1 MWPRILIPT
10 FVSGKLTIDNFRW
23 AGVPF
28 YIRTG
33 KRMKSKSI
41 QVVVEFKEVPMNL
54 YYETDKLL
62 DSNLLVINIQP
73 NEGVSLHLN
82 AKKNIQGIDTEPVQ
96 LSYAMSAQD
105 KMNTVDAYENL
116 LFDCLKGDAT
126 NFTHWEELKSTWK
139 FVTLFKMSG
148 LWLNHASLTMKR
160 VLMAL
165 LKVIYY

>member
-1 MWPRILIPT
+1 MAEDSNTPT

-126 NFTHWEELKSTWK
+126 NFTHWEELKSTWN
-139 FVTLFKMSG
+139 L
-148 LWLNHASLTMKR
+148 
-160 VLMAL
+160 
-165 LKVIYY
+165 